1 MACSRHW
8 RQYTARRGNDLFPKW
23 VSNRG
28 QIGHVTC
35 CSTEDMVSS
44 KVIKNWVESKVTRN
58 WVESYLR
65 AALEVDGQKMPWRI
79 VTAREAIA
87 VRLKDLEGNSDHHA
101 ERHEMQSALATLTRL
116 ENEVS
121 LCPTQPPLSNSGARP
136 DVDLAKRPPLVSP
149 SAATE
154 ELKRGD
160 RVEGLGNLG
169 RPTGEI
175 GTVERTNED
184 DAVVKWDDDGRVRV
198 GQPWLKKI

>member
-1 MACSRHW
+1 M
-8 RQYTARRGNDLFPKW
+8 
-23 VSNRG
+23 
-28 QIGHVTC
+28 
-35 CSTEDMVSS
+35 SS

-87 VRLKDLEGNSDHHA
+87 VRLKDLQGNSDHHA
-101 ERHEMQSALATLTRL
+101 ERHEMQSALDTLTRL

-121 LCPTQPPLSNSGARP
+121 LCPTQPPLSNSGAKP
-136 DVDLAKRPPLVSP
+136 DVDRDKRPPLVSP

-175 GTVERTNED
+175 GTVERTNEE

>member
-1 MACSRHW
+1 
-8 RQYTARRGNDLFPKW
+8 
-23 VSNRG
+23 
-28 QIGHVTC
+28 
-35 CSTEDMVSS
+35 
-44 KVIKNWVESKVTRN
+44 VESKVAGN

-79 VTAREAIA
+79 VSAREAIA
-87 VRLKDLEGNSDHHA
+87 LRLKGLEGNSDHHA
-101 ERHEMQSALATLTRL
+101 ERHEMQLALATLTRL

-136 DVDLAKRPPLVSP
+136 DVDRANRPPLVSP

-169 RPTGEI
+169 SLTGEI

>member
-1 MACSRHW
+1 
-8 RQYTARRGNDLFPKW
+8 
-23 VSNRG
+23 
-28 QIGHVTC
+28 
-35 CSTEDMVSS
+35 VSS
-44 KVIKNWVESKVTRN
+44 KEIKNWVESKVTRN

-65 AALEVDGQKMPWRI
+65 ATLEVDGQKIPWRI

-87 VRLKDLEGNSDHHA
+87 VRLEELKGNSDHHA
-101 ERHEMQSALATLTRL
+101 ERHEMQSALDTLTRL

-121 LCPTQPPLSNSGARP
+121 LCPTQPPVSNSGAKP
-136 DVDLAKRPPLVSP
+136 DVDLAMKPPLVSP

-169 RPTGEI
+169 KPTGET
-175 GTVERTNED
+175 GTVERANEE

>member
-1 MACSRHW
+1 
-8 RQYTARRGNDLFPKW
+8 
-23 VSNRG
+23 
-28 QIGHVTC
+28 
-35 CSTEDMVSS
+35 MVSS
-44 KVIKNWVESKVTRN
+44 KAIKNWVESKVAGN

-65 AALEVDGQKMPWRI
+65 ATLEVDGQKMPWRI

-87 VRLKDLEGNSDHHA
+87 MRLKDLKGNSDHHA
-101 ERHEMQSALATLTRL
+101 ERHEMQSALAALTRL
-116 ENEVS
+116 ENETS
-121 LCPTQPPLSNSGARP
+121 LCPAQPPLSNSGARP
-136 DVDLAKRPPLVSP
+136 DVERAKRLPLVSP

-169 RPTGEI
+169 RPTGET

>member
-1 MACSRHW
+1 
-8 RQYTARRGNDLFPKW
+8 
-23 VSNRG
+23 
-28 QIGHVTC
+28 
-35 CSTEDMVSS
+35 VSS
-44 KVIKNWVESKVTRN
+44 KVIKNWVESKVAGN
-58 WVESYLR
+58 WVQAYLR

-87 VRLKDLEGNSDHHA
+87 LRLKDLKGNSDHHA
-101 ERHEMQSALATLTRL
+101 ERHEMQSALTTLIRL

-121 LCPTQPPLSNSGARP
+121 LRPTQTPLSNSGATP
-136 DVDLAKRPPLVSP
+136 DVDRANRPPLVSP

-169 RPTGEI
+169 SPTGEI

-184 DAVVKWDDDGRVRV
+184 YAVVKWDDDGRVRV

>member
-1 MACSRHW
+1 
-8 RQYTARRGNDLFPKW
+8 
-23 VSNRG
+23 
-28 QIGHVTC
+28 
-35 CSTEDMVSS
+35 VSS
-44 KVIKNWVESKVTRN
+44 KVIKNWVESNVTGK

-65 AALEVDGQKMPWRI
+65 AALEVDDQKMPWRI

-121 LCPTQPPLSNSGARP
+121 LGPTQSPLSNSAATP
-136 DVDLAKRPPLVSP
+136 DVDRAETPPLVSP

-160 RVEGLGNLG
+160 RVESLGNLG

>member
-1 MACSRHW
+1 
-8 RQYTARRGNDLFPKW
+8 
-23 VSNRG
+23 
-28 QIGHVTC
+28 
-35 CSTEDMVSS
+35 VSS
-44 KVIKNWVESKVTRN
+44 KVIKNWVESKVIKT

-116 ENEVS
+116 ENEGS
-121 LCPTQPPLSNSGARP
+121 LCPTQPHLSNSGARP
-136 DVDLAKRPPLVSP
+136 DVDRAKREPPVSP

-154 ELKRGD
+154 ELKGGD

>member
-1 MACSRHW
+1 MTS
-8 RQYTARRGNDLFPKW
+8 LLPKW

-35 CSTEDMVSS
+35 CSTEDIVSS
-44 KVIKNWVESKVTRN
+44 KVIKNWVESKITRN

-65 AALEVDGQKMPWRI
+65 AAVEVDGQKMPWRI

-87 VRLKDLEGNSDHHA
+87 MRLKDLKGNSDHHA

-116 ENEVS
+116 ENE
-121 LCPTQPPLSNSGARP
+121 AP
-136 DVDLAKRPPLVSP
+136 DVDRAKRPPPVTP
-149 SAATE
+149 SAATD
-154 ELKRGD
+154 ELKPGD
-160 RVEGLGNLG
+160 RVEGLGNFG

-184 DAVVKWDDDGRVRV
+184 DAMVKWDDDGRVSV